1 MQQGTVGLP
10 GTRLP
15 MRNRHSQPLSRASM
29 SWQLYMQKCK
39 LCMLHRGKVGLQA
52 SLRLPPLNAV
62 RGKVFSQNG
71 SGGTWFK
78 GCSLCVAYTMM
89 FYFGR
94 FLPRCY
100 QSALGHAVICN
111 FGLRKTG
118 QTNGFWCFVSN
129 AGIGQSH
136 AAVALVQSRVFFFF
150 QGYLGDTC
158 RGGVGRADRACMQ
171 AARCASAVL
180 EMFSRLWFSV
190 QHCKVQHSKLA
201 SGCAELCVA

>member
-15 MRNRHSQPLSRASM
+15 IRNRHSQPLSRASM
-29 SWQLYMQKCK
+29 SWQLYIQKSK
-39 LCMLHRGKVGLQA
+39 ICMLHRGKVGLQA
-52 SLRLPPLNAV
+52 SLRLPPSNAV

-118 QTNGFWCFVSN
+118 QTNGFWCFVSD

-150 QGYLGDTC
+150 SRIFGGYLQ
-158 RGGVGRADRACMQ
+158 RWGGEGRQGLHASCALCKCCLRDVQQIVVECAALQGTTQQACVG
-171 AARCASAVL
+171 
-180 EMFSRLWFSV
+180 
-190 QHCKVQHSKLA
+190 
-201 SGCAELCVA
+201 LC